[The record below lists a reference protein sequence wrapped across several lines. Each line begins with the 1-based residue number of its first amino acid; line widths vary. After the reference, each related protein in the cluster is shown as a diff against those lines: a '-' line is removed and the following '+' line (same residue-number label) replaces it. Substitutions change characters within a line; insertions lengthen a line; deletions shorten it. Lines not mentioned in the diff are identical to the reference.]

1 MCLSYCNSFPKECV
15 SLCECVYMC
24 KCKHLL
30 IYTHIYSHIHT
41 HMMYKCVYK
50 HTHLTYFLYT
60 SHYLYGNRT
69 QKTEV
74 YLHINSYSRTAWTT
88 KGIFPITSWRTEF
101 FPFWEWASLE
111 MQTSFLGK
119 FWPLKVHRGKA
130 YIIKLSG
137 KFRIQNW
144 INSRSLTIQTHW
156 KYHWKEML
164 TKMITA
170 LVSEWVFLLFA
181 FSFQMLI

>member
-1 MCLSYCNSFPKECV
+1 MCLCVNVCTCV
-15 SLCECVYMC
+15 SANIYSYI
-24 KCKHLL
+24 H
-30 IYTHIYSHIHT
+30 IYTPTYTHIWCINVCTNTHI
-41 HMMYKCVYK
+41 
-50 HTHLTYFLYT
+50 LLIFF
-60 SHYLYGNRT
+60 T
-69 QKTEV
+69 QAIIFMETE
-74 YLHINSYSRTAWTT
+74 LRKQKFTCTLIKSYSRTAWTT

-144 INSRSLTIQTHW
+144 INSTSITIQTHW